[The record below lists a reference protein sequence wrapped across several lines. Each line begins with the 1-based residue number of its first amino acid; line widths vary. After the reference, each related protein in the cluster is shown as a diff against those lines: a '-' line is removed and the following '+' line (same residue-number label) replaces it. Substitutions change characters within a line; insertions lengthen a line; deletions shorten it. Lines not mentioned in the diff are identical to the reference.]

1 MPAKEFFLRDVQP
14 SWDLFIT
21 PESWLVFEIMEHS
34 TSQVKGMLYPPEH
47 WGIDPNYQEFK
58 VFIKNIAVLND
69 AGGRAVNAD

>member
-34 TSQVKGMLYPPEH
+34 TSQVKGMLYPPFGEEALASLLH
-47 WGIDPNYQEFK
+47 
-58 VFIKNIAVLND
+58 L
-69 AGGRAVNAD
+69 